1 MKYQSR
7 LPFVQPDAFVEEDVF
22 FLFCNYPDS
31 RIDYCFIID
40 QYLLSGKYQ
49 NCLEVLS
56 MTDCGLDTVLALI
69 GGKWKMLILY
79 HLCHA
84 PRRFGELRRLLPGIS
99 EKMLIQ
105 DLRQMLESN
114 LLVRKDYQQVPPKVE
129 YSITPFGR
137 SLGKSLAPLCA
148 WGDKNRRRVLGKKF
162 PQKEVA

>member
-1 MKYQSR
+1 MPSLKKMFSSSSAITFSSLDQCYTI
-7 LPFVQPDAFVEEDVF
+7 
-22 FLFCNYPDS
+22 N
-31 RIDYCFIID
+31 
-40 QYLLSGKYQ
+40 QYLLLGKYK

-129 YSITPFGR
+129 YSITPFGK

-148 WGDKNRRRVLGKKF
+148 WGEENRKRVLGKKF
-162 PQKEVA
+162 PQKEVV